1 MGCSGDKIS
10 TDARR
15 NPTSAEKQNHMQQK
29 LCETRHTASV
39 YCENISSV
47 KAKALEQQ

>member
-29 LCETRHTASV
+29 LTTHCQ
-39 YCENISSV
+39 CLLCMFMC
-47 KAKALEQQ
+47 LEAMQKTLAQ